1 MIVYAISRL
10 IFVINTPDFVF
21 TPEIQLINEDVVGD
35 EYYSIIKE
43 NLTETE
49 YESTLLGHRKSEAT
63 PSNWNMTE
71 FKYYQDL
78 FSEKIM
84 INNETHYQSVNIY
97 AARGPKNYNAEPS
110 FFYFIMDP
118 DSIDPAFKSILITKL
133 NEKQLNGPCAHL
145 KDKDKKYHIKVQTEF
160 VLYMTSV
167 SVIGMLLGETKQRE
181 TNKSERDR

>member
-1 MIVYAISRL
+1 MNQWEVIVYALSRL

-35 EYYSIIKE
+35 EYYSIIRK

-49 YESTLLGHRKSEAT
+49 YKSTLLGHRQSEAT
-63 PSNWNMTE
+63 PANWNMTE

-78 FSEKIM
+78 FSQKIKNEK
-84 INNETHYQSVNIY
+84 NETLYQSINIY

-118 DSIDPAFKSILITKL
+118 DSIDPAFKRILINNLTD
-133 NEKQLNGPCAHL
+133 NELNGPCAHL
-145 KDKDKKYHIKVQTEF
+145 ANKDPKYHIKVQTVF
-160 VLYMTSV
+160 VV
-167 SVIGMLLGETKQRE
+167 
-181 TNKSERDR
+181 